1 VTTIARPQP
10 LGVLALPAGWLVVPA
25 DALAADHPEA
35 AGVAAARDRLLSGLL
50 PDPWPAALAAH
61 ATAAGGDTDA
71 AAALVD
77 PAGGPEHAYNHFVL
91 TGEPSSLELA
101 RAGADGDLAALVEV
115 AAYALGHTDRL
126 PDADALDGEV
136 RAHVLAATAA
146 AFLEQRDVQS
156 ALDALVAAEE
166 AATPVSSVLG
176 ALLLGQ
182 QAGLLQEAQG
192 ADPDVVAAYVE
203 AVDALRGMS
212 AVEHALGELALGLGT
227 AYHELAASREE
238 GAGLLVE
245 AVRCYHLALRILKA
259 PDGRPQ
265 ERPERYAFAHSNLAL
280 CYLAMPMTGDR
291 DKLRR
296 GVAVQSLREALKYYT
311 REEHP
316 AEWASVTL
324 NLANAMQYLPTTHPV
339 ENLVEA
345 VGLYDEVL
353 AVRSADDD
361 PLGYARVLANQGTA
375 LSHLGIHDRARERL
389 DEARALFAA
398 GGDSGALVTVDAA
411 LRDIEAALQG
421 VGTQSSAASAAS
433 SVAGA

>member
-1 VTTIARPQP
+1 APP
-10 LGVLALPAGWLVVPA
+10 P
-25 DALAADHPEA
+25 
-35 AGVAAARDRLLSGLL
+35 
-50 PDPWPAALAAH
+50 AH
-61 ATAAGGDTDA
+61 ATAAGGDPPA
-71 AAALVD
+71 AAAHVD
-77 PAGGPEHAYNHFVL
+77 PAAGPEHAYNHFVL

-192 ADPDVVAAYVE
+192 ADPDVVNAYVE
-203 AVDALRGMS
+203 AVDALRGMT

-238 GAGLLVE
+238 GSGLLVE

-259 PDGRPQ
+259 PEGRPQ

-411 LRDIEAALQG
+411 LRDIDAALQG
-421 VGTQSSAASAAS
+421 VGTQSAS